1 MKTFPQL
8 LRVAFGIGLFVA
20 ACAASGNPHGFG
32 AAQFGTVTGR
42 VVDTQTTLPIAGA
55 TITMGNIVAVTAPN
69 DKGGFV
75 LRNVPVGTQPLRI
88 DASGWQ
94 RYTTTVTVTKDQAT
108 DIGVIGLPSTLTTH

>member
-8 LRVAFGIGLFVA
+8 LRVAFGAGLFV
-20 ACAASGNPHGFG
+20 S

-42 VVDTQTTLPIAGA
+42 VVDTQSTLPIAGA
-55 TITMGNIVAVTAPN
+55 TITIGNIVSVTAPN

-75 LRNVPVGTQPLRI
+75 LRNVPVGTRPLRI

-94 RYTTTVTVTKDQAT
+94 RYTTSVTVKKDQAT
-108 DIGVIGLPSTLTTH
+108 DIGVIGLPSTLTSH